1 MSRSAAAWT
10 RLECDGADIAFRE
23 HWGGIVEI
31 ACGESRVMLS
41 YCGLQRLAKL
51 SPESATALLI
61 ALLKTACAEQRNR
74 AQAELLSDYLE
85 RNMQHSGGHQNPL
98 APDTSAG

>member
-1 MSRSAAAWT
+1 MARKAAEWT
-10 RLECDGADIAFRE
+10 KFECDGADIAFRE

-51 SPESATALLI
+51 PRESATTLLI
-61 ALLKTACAEQRNR
+61 ALLKAACAEQRNR
-74 AQAELLSDYLE
+74 VQAELLSDYLAHP
-85 RNMQHSGGHQNPL
+85 RS
-98 APDTSAG
+98 SK